1 MNEEKEV
8 TALEPFVGA
17 NEEQPGK
24 LKTSHSISE
33 NDPEF
38 NSLTEDSGDW
48 EKKMLQKQLNP
59 GYLET
64 VTMSQLYN
72 TVFEDRGAPVEGLL
86 CKGTYLFAGAPKVG
100 KSFLMLQL
108 AYHIATGRPIWNY
121 PVRRSGVLYL
131 ALEDDLPRLQ
141 RRLYRMF
148 GTEETE
154 NLHLATECKTVAGG
168 LEHQIRS
175 FVAKHPNTKVV
186 IIDTLKRVRE
196 SGGADYSYSSDYDI
210 VARLKDIADSCGL
223 TIIIV
228 HHTRK
233 QKAEDICEM
242 ISGTN
247 GLLGAADGALI
258 LSKEKRT
265 DLEAVLEIVGRDQ
278 PEQRIQLRKEKES
291 LIWEFVSAETEL
303 WKEPPDPLLER
314 IAAALPADGSRWVGT
329 ASDLCQQLGLDL
341 KPNAL
346 SLKLNV
352 GAGRLMKEYGVYYRR
367 GRTRESRRILLWKDE
382 SGGV

>member
-1 MNEEKEV
+1 MNEAKEM

-48 EKKMLQKQLNP
+48 EKKMLQKQLDP

-64 VTMSQLYN
+64 VTMAQLYD
-72 TVFEDRGAPVEGLL
+72 TAFESREEPVEGLL
-86 CKGTYLFAGAPKVG
+86 CKGTYLFCGAPKVG
-100 KSFLMLQL
+100 KSFLVLQL
-108 AYHIATGRPIWNY
+108 AYHIATGKPIWNY
-121 PVRRSGVLYL
+121 PVRKSSVLYL
-131 ALEDDLPRLQ
+131 ALEDDQARLQ

-148 GTEETE
+148 GEEETE

-168 LEHQIRS
+168 LEQQIRS
-175 FVAKHPNTKVV
+175 FAAKHPDTGVV
-186 IIDTLKRVRE
+186 IVDTLKRVRE

-210 VARLKDIADSCGL
+210 IAGLKDIADSCGL
-223 TIIIV
+223 TMIVV

-247 GLLGAADGALI
+247 GLLGAADGAFI

-265 DLEAVLEIVGRDQ
+265 DLEAMLDIVGRDQ
-278 PEQRIQLRKEKES
+278 PDQRIHLQKEKER
-291 LIWEFVSAETEL
+291 LTWEFVSAETEL

-314 IAAALPADGSRWVGT
+314 IAAALPADGSRWAGT
-329 ASDLCQQLGLDL
+329 ASELCQQLGLDL

-346 SLKLNV
+346 SLTLNV

-367 GRTRESRRILLWKDE
+367 GRTHEGRRILLWKE
-382 SGGV
+382 GGSGA